1 MRIRPGPSPH
11 CPSPGPGLQRQG
23 LGAVAGGDGGH
34 RHTRALG
41 DAQGT
46 PRAHMLLLK
55 CKLPVRMVRR
65 PDLPVPHWPAGSPW
79 PPTRARRASTHRR
92 WGGFSL

>member
-11 CPSPGPGLQRQG
+11 CPSLGPGLQRQG

-46 PRAHMLLLK
+46 PHAHMLLLK

-65 PDLPVPHWPAGSPW
+65 PDLPVPHWPAGAHGLRP
-79 PPTRARRASTHRR
+79 ARDGPAHRR